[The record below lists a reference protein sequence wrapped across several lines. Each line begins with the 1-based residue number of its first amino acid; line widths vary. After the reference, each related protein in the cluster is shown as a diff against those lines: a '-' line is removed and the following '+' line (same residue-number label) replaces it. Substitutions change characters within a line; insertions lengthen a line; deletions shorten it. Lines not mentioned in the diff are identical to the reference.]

1 VAAEGGDMSPLD
13 YVKAIV
19 GVAVLAVVFLLG
31 RGCGIASN
39 VDDVRAAEKA
49 AAKTQ
54 VSAANKARDEALAAL
69 ETEQAAAKDAK
80 TRADAEAANAANYLE
95 SLNNANDKADR
106 LAGDVR
112 AGDVRFRR
120 LWAQCQTLPATE
132 GAADG
137 EPAVDAGADDRAA
150 SAARIVRAAAQCDA
164 QVKALQQQIID
175 DRK

>member
-1 VAAEGGDMSPLD
+1 MSPLD

-19 GVAVLAVVFLLG
+19 GSAVLATVFFMG
-31 RGCGIASN
+31 RGCGLDAG
-39 VDDVRAAEKA
+39 RAERQELILDA
-49 AAKTQ
+49 AAKM
-54 VSAANKARDEALAAL
+54 VDKAEDERDEARAAL
-69 ETEQAAAKDAK
+69 ATEQAAAKDAK

-120 LWAQCQTLPATE
+120 LWAKCQTVPGAE
-132 GAADG
+132 GATDG

-150 SAARIVRAAAQCDA
+150 SAARILRAAAQCDA
-164 QVKALQQQIID
+164 QVKALQKQIID

>member
-1 VAAEGGDMSPLD
+1 MSPLV

-19 GVAVLAVVFLLG
+19 GAAVLATVFFMG
-31 RGCGIASN
+31 RGCGLSAN
-39 VDDVRAAEKA
+39 VAEVRAAEQRE
-49 AAKTQ
+49 AKGKID
-54 VSAANKARDEALAAL
+54 AANQQRDEARAAL
-69 ETEQAAAKDAK
+69 ATEQAAAKDAK
-80 TRADAEAANAANYLE
+80 TRAEAEAANAENYLE

-120 LWAQCQTLPATE
+120 LWAQCQTVPAAE

-137 EPAVDAGADDRAA
+137 EPAIDAGADDRAA
-150 SAARIVRAAAQCDA
+150 SSARIVRAAAQCDA